1 MVQHLALL
9 AGGTGAWV
17 VARAAASTVV
27 AARLVGRAVG
37 MAAAL
42 NLSVRTGQHTG
53 RADNQTEL
61 AAAGRPVVGHAAL
74 LVELAGE
81 AGAGVVTGAG
91 CGVTLGVQRTLGIP
105 LAAARTDNLRLGW
118 RRLGVALAAWPTTH
132 GRPANVALGTL
143 AARLVQDNGAEG
155 VGAAG
160 GAQAARVHAAPVN
173 AGQVNR
179 AVGVGATLAN
189 WYKRSSSELWFGY

>member
-17 VARAAASTVV
+17 VARAAASAVV

-42 NLSVRTGQHTG
+42 NLSVGTGQHTG

-74 LVELAGE
+74 LVELA
-81 AGAGVVTGAG
+81 
-91 CGVTLGVQRTLGIP
+91 
-105 LAAARTDNLRLGW
+105 
-118 RRLGVALAAWPTTH
+118 
-132 GRPANVALGTL
+132 
-143 AARLVQDNGAEG
+143 
-155 VGAAG
+155 
-160 GAQAARVHAAPVN
+160 
-173 AGQVNR
+173 
-179 AVGVGATLAN
+179 
-189 WYKRSSSELWFGY
+189 